1 MRPKPLGA
9 HSWRTVITPRVPS
22 PVTPMASRRPESH
35 AWVSRCRAWDAY
47 WDEYTQ
53 EERKASIR
61 VAEQRAADTVAET
74 AYLGMQVA
82 LNEIRG
88 LLRRQEAFVEG
99 DGTAKFMK
107 VREALAVF
115 KTCHD
120 IWRNIHGQSTENVT
134 VTTEIKDMSLEDLDA
149 HIAKLEKL
157 GK

>member
-1 MRPKPLGA
+1 
-9 HSWRTVITPRVPS
+9 
-22 PVTPMASRRPESH
+22 MAVSH
-35 AWVSRCRAWDAY
+35 AWVSRRRAWVAH

-88 LLRRQEAFVEG
+88 LLRRQEAFAG
-99 DGTAKFMK
+99 DGTAKFME

-149 HIAKLEKL
+149 HIAKLERL